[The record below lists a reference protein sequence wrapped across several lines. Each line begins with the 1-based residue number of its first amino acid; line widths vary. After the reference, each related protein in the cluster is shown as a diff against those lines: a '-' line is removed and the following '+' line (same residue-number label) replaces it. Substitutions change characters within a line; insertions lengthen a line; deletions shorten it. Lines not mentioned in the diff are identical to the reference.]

1 MIYRQYLILMLGIF
15 SSFLA
20 HAKLGEYVDQV
31 IKFCPDTSS
40 LLIKKS
46 AVELTQKAHCEHKF
60 TADLLKKCSKLSC
73 EQLVESYNKHMKG
86 RSGSVVGE

>member
-1 MIYRQYLILMLGIF
+1 MIYRQSLTFILGIF

-20 HAKLGEYVDQV
+20 YGGLGEYVSRV
-31 IKFCPDTSS
+31 VKVCPDSNS

-46 AVELTQKAHCEHKF
+46 ALELAEKLHCEHKF
-60 TADLLKKCSKLSC
+60 TADLLKKCSKLNC
-73 EQLVESYNKHMKG
+73 EELVENYNKHMKN

>member
-20 HAKLGEYVDQV
+20 HAKLGEYVGQV
-31 IKFCPDTSS
+31 LKVCPDSPP

-46 AVELTQKAHCEHKF
+46 AVELAQKTHCEHKF
-60 TADLLKKCSKLSC
+60 TSDLLKKCSKLSC
-73 EQLVESYNKHMKG
+73 EQLVENYNKHMKN

>member
-1 MIYRQYLILMLGIF
+1 MIYRHYLILLLGIF
-15 SSFLA
+15 LSFHV

-31 IKFCPDTSS
+31 IKTCPDSSS

-46 AVELTQKAHCEHKF
+46 ALELTQKLHCEHKF

-73 EQLVESYNKHMKG
+73 EQLVENYNKHMKG